1 MVLSRGI
8 TEALTVTVIRFP
20 RKLSDHSEC
29 NPCNYPPENG
39 NEIVHLSGFA
49 LTAPGKIEQEN
60 GTAEPSLTAIGVRTP
75 VCLYTDIHVLRM
87 CM

>member
-1 MVLSRGI
+1 MESQKRPWLPSFI
-8 TEALTVTVIRFP
+8 LQ

-29 NPCNYPPENG
+29 NPCNYPPENE

-60 GTAEPSLTAIGVRTP
+60 L
-75 VCLYTDIHVLRM
+75 CD
-87 CM
+87 